1 MDAPIQVQGS
11 IIEIYHYLLKYE
23 ETNDGV
29 SLQKSEGFVTQEE
42 AEQQKCFLETYEEEQ
57 LINGK
62 IVKIPISYS
71 NFSIEVLDTSS
82 FKWLDGIDV
91 GTQDN
96 AMQKAIEIYN
106 MGEQAYLDSKN
117 APSKMESL
125 EKENRQLKARVSAQ
139 EENSKFLE
147 DCLIE
152 MASVVYS

>member
-1 MDAPIQVQGS
+1 MTLRVNGS
-11 IIEIYHYLLKYE
+11 LVELLHHYITYTDGEGNENTVFVRDQQEVELMKRQLEI
-23 ETNDGV
+23 
-29 SLQKSEGFVTQEE
+29 FEE
-42 AEQQKCFLETYEEEQ
+42 A
-57 LINGK
+57 INFVVGD
-62 IVKIPISYS
+62 I
-71 NFSIEVLDTSS
+71 DTSS
-82 FKWLDGIDV
+82 YEWLDGIDV

>member
-1 MDAPIQVQGS
+1 MTFRVNGS
-11 IIEIYHYLLKYE
+11 LVELLHHYIKYTDGEGNENTVFVRDQQEVELMKRQLEI
-23 ETNDGV
+23 
-29 SLQKSEGFVTQEE
+29 FEE
-42 AEQQKCFLETYEEEQ
+42 ATDFVVGN
-57 LINGK
+57 I
-62 IVKIPISYS
+62 
-71 NFSIEVLDTSS
+71 DTSS
-82 FKWLDGIDV
+82 YDWLEGLDV

-106 MGEQAYLDSKN
+106 MGEQAYLDSIN